1 MSAGYSISMQRQ
13 QQGIVLIE
21 ALVSILIFSVGV
33 LAIIALLTASVLAT
47 RDSGNRSTAGLLASQ
62 IIGQMWVDDRTPVN
76 LQAKYITGGAGYQTW
91 LNNVTNSSLPGVS
104 GVSANQPTI
113 VISAVT
119 ATSSLVTVTIYWQP
133 PDAVLKH
140 KYVAITQ
147 ID

>member
-1 MSAGYSISMQRQ
+1 MHRQ
-13 QQGIVLIE
+13 QSGIILIE

-33 LAIIALLTASVLAT
+33 LAIIALLTASVLTT

-62 IIGQMWVDDRTPVN
+62 VIGQMWVDDRTPAN
-76 LQAKYITGGAGYQTW
+76 LQAKYMTGGTGYQTW
-91 LNNVTNSSLPGVS
+91 LNNVDNSSLPGVS

-113 VISAVT
+113 AISAVT
-119 ATSSLVTVTIYWQP
+119 ATSSLVTVTVYWQP